1 MPSTSKKK
9 TQRWCFV
16 PGCDSGY
23 RSCSEK
29 VSLFRAPTCQELFLK
44 WARAIPRADKPLQEN
59 SAVCAKHFD
68 ERFIQR
74 EFRHIVNGVEV
85 SIPRDVP
92 LLRDDAVP
100 TLFPNL
106 PKYISKTLP
115 KERKRQ
121 GSNSMEENMSVK
133 CSIFLSSFLHCQRDI
148 RSEEEAQEALFYRA
162 NLAVCCGVGRMQE
175 FHQVDLSNV
184 TKSTGGSLY
193 ANACNGSVSLGM
205 LLIIL
210 G

>member
-1 MPSTSKKK
+1 MCPTVRALGKQPRQALRATSATTLPPSRPSV
-9 TQRWCFV
+9 F
-16 PGCDSGY
+16 
-23 RSCSEK
+23 
-29 VSLFRAPTCQELFLK
+29 
-44 WARAIPRADKPLQEN
+44 
-59 SAVCAKHFD
+59 
-68 ERFIQR
+68 FITDR
-74 EFRHIVNGVEV
+74 NNGVRFLV
-85 SIPRDVP
+85 DTG
-92 LLRDDAVP
+92 A
-100 TLFPNL
+100 
-106 PKYISKTLP
+106 K
-115 KERKRQ
+115 
-121 GSNSMEENMSVK
+121 EENMSVK

-162 NLAVCCGVGRMQE
+162 NLAVCCGVDRMQE